1 MKFLDLVIRGGV
13 TEQDFED
20 YVEAWHEGDSDEPL
34 HEFLGLTREEYAS
47 IVERGLPL
55 ALPPIYTQRFAEARA
70 FSERLLEAAKEVG

>member
-1 MKFLDLVIRGGV
+1 MKFVDLVIRGSA

-20 YVEAWHEGDSDEPL
+20 YVEAWHEGHWSMPL

-70 FSERLLEAAKEVG
+70 FFERLMQENTE